1 MEHTEKKILIIAPH
15 ADDEILGCGGYIL
28 SEINKGA
35 KVHVWFGTIGGRD
48 FRQKYDIRDTE
59 LKNVSQKIGFTYEI
73 FARGYDAA
81 MDQLLDR
88 EVITAL
94 DDVIKKFEPNEV
106 FVNYPS
112 RHQDHKKVY
121 DCTMAAMRLKE
132 GFMPSLFALYEYPF
146 ITGVEM
152 PQGGYMYVDI
162 TDSIETKADIFEL
175 YASQVKESPSPLNRD
190 GIKALARIRGIESGV
205 KYAEMFYIQRMKI

>member
-1 MEHTEKKILIIAPH
+1 MQEAHKKILIIAPH
-15 ADDEILGCGGYIL
+15 ADDEVLGCGGYML
-28 SEINKGA
+28 SEISKGA

-48 FRQKYDIRDTE
+48 YRQKYDVRDTE
-59 LKNVSQKIGFTYEI
+59 LKEVAKAVGFTYGI
-73 FARGYDAA
+73 FARGYDAE
-81 MDQLLDR
+81 MDELNDR
-88 EVITAL
+88 EVITSL
-94 DDVIKKFEPNEV
+94 DEVIKEFEPDEV

-121 DCTMAAMRLKE
+121 ECAMAAMRLKE
-132 GFMPSLFALYEYPF
+132 GYMPPMFALYEYPF

-152 PQGGYMYVDI
+152 PNGGYMYVDI
-162 TDSIETKADIFEL
+162 SDKIEEKSDIFEL

-190 GIKALARIRGIESGV
+190 GIKALARIRGMECGV